1 MRAGELIIH
10 LKGAKGIKGHEFM
23 GLGRAN
29 MYAAFCIGGENRKSN
44 VVRNGGSNP
53 QWNEQVSFKI
63 AEYVNFAMYD
73 WLHISLYQPHD
84 IKRNSPRGTVKIN
97 VEKLLEAMITITRI
111 SSTKH
116 VRNEL
121 VEHSKGSSP
130 SLDRDAHEMRWTTV
144 LVICKNNLERLSTNV
159 KH

>member
-97 VEKLLEAMITITRI
+97 VEKLLEV
-111 SSTKH
+111 H
-116 VRNEL
+116 RNEVPSQSYPVAYKGKQRGM
-121 VEHSKGSSP
+121 VELALSFIP
-130 SLDRDAHEMRWTTV
+130 SRREILLT
-144 LVICKNNLERLSTNV
+144 
-159 KH
+159 